1 MVRGEAQLI
10 AGGPEGADPMGGGL
24 GDMQSGSLY
33 RLEAA
38 NLPLGAWLFV
48 RVLAAN
54 AVGWGPPQVRL
65 VRACVRMRMPG
76 VSPLLMDVSLGA
88 VAGRGGAD
96 VGAHVGQ
103 CLHAAQSAG
112 QL

>member
-1 MVRGEAQLI
+1 MQLI

-24 GDMQSGSLY
+24 GDMQSGTLY
-33 RLEAA
+33 RLEAS

-54 AVGWGPPQVRL
+54 AVGWGPPQVLL
-65 VRACVRMRMPG
+65 VCARVPMCMPG
-76 VSPLLMDVSLGA
+76 VLLMDASVGT
-88 VAGRGGAD
+88 VAGRGGPD

-112 QL
+112 LL